1 MTSRQTRCCGV
12 IHTKAKCRLSRAD
25 LGIAIAIKGQ
35 CGKCHE
41 KRCEAHCRCGRT
53 GMATGRHMSMGVG
66 VAAKAQLKAKAKTVA
81 RTAARP
87 ARPPNALVNLFDDG
101 SWFET
106 LLLLAVPGLLRLAP
120 WLYRG
125 Y

>member
-1 MTSRQTRCCGV
+1 
-12 IHTKAKCRLSRAD
+12 
-25 LGIAIAIKGQ
+25 
-35 CGKCHE
+35 
-41 KRCEAHCRCGRT
+41 
-53 GMATGRHMSMGVG
+53 MATGRHMSTGVG

-81 RTAARP
+81 RTRARP